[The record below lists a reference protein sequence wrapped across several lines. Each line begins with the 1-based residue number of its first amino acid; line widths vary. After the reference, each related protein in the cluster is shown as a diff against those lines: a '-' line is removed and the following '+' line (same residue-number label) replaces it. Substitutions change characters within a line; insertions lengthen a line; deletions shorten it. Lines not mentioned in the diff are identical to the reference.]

1 MKPHDIVRISD
12 TAPEDWLPHYREYRF
27 EVRDVFEKRC
37 VVKMIGGTNPERYIF
52 TEREHFEIV
61 ENPLT
66 SEP

>member
-12 TAPEDWLPHYREYRF
+12 TAPEDWLPHYREYHF